1 MTSRVTDKD
10 GGVAGGSS
18 RILTGS
24 DWAVEGGEAE
34 EEEVGEAPNSP
45 TGSLVSGV
53 HPLYRKQGFR
63 ET

>member
-1 MTSRVTDKD
+1 MTSRAKDKD
-10 GGVAGGSS
+10 VAVAGGSS
-18 RILTGS
+18 VILTGL
-24 DWAVEGGEAE
+24 DWAVEGGEVE